1 LKDLSLHILDLAQN
15 SLRAGATLVNFHLDE
30 CTEENLFVLEIKDNG
45 KGMSDQEQEKA
56 LNPFYTTRT
65 TRRVGLGL
73 SLFEATVKRCGG
85 ELIIISAPGKGTQIT
100 ATFILN
106 HWDIPPLGD
115 IAGSLVTLIAGNPE
129 VDFVYVHRRG
139 AAEFLF
145 DTRIIKDIL
154 EEVPISTP
162 SVLDYLQKDIEKG
175 LLQIT
180 NFKSNKI

>member
-1 LKDLSLHILDLAQN
+1 MKDLSLHILDLAQN

-85 ELIIISAPGKGTQIT
+85 ELIIISAPGKGTLG
-100 ATFILN
+100 TF
-106 HWDIPPLGD
+106 
-115 IAGSLVTLIAGNPE
+115 
-129 VDFVYVHRRG
+129 
-139 AAEFLF
+139 
-145 DTRIIKDIL
+145 
-154 EEVPISTP
+154 
-162 SVLDYLQKDIEKG
+162 
-175 LLQIT
+175 LL
-180 NFKSNKI
+180 